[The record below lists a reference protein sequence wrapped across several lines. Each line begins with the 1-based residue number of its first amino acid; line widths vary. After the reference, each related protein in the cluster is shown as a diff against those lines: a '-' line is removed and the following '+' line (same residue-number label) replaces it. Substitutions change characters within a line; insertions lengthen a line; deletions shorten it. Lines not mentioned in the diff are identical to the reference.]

1 MFRVIFSVRILIWRS
16 RFDYES
22 GYYFISLAKIMNPN
36 LNIWDSEDKIQ
47 IRIRIFV
54 TTLIEAVK
62 LAINIAVDA
71 KIKKL
76 VSCLTKIES

>member
-1 MFRVIFSVRILIWRS
+1 MVA
-16 RFDYES
+16 E
-22 GYYFISLAKIMNPN
+22 
-36 LNIWDSEDKIQ
+36 
-47 IRIRIFV
+47 
-54 TTLIEAVK
+54 IEAVK